1 MSSGVLRTLIDLFQL
16 FEVFCAVLAERAD
29 EIFRQRVAF
38 VDVSADFADPAGF
51 LFFDLWLWLRFDV
64 FEVVCVGY
72 GRILVEDCT
81 FRDFSHKESVS
92 AVVVG
97 FDNLCGKESVGAFSY
112 ISKAV
117 GTACVISFV
126 TVELVHI
133 PAALETK
140 ALENVE
146 GCFLGKDGHVEE
158 ACGHNH
164 IVSVVCLVYS
174 DVDSLRSVSELCS
187 SIDDAAVVLAACL
200 GSEDEK
206 TIGKFL
212 Q

>member
-1 MSSGVLRTLIDLFQL
+1 M
-16 FEVFCAVLAERAD
+16 LAERAD
-29 EIFRQRVAF
+29 EVFRQRVAF
-38 VDVSADFADPAGF
+38 VDVSADFTDPAGF

-97 FDNLCGKESVGAFSY
+97 FDNLCGKESVGAFGH
-112 ISKAV
+112 IGKAV
-117 GTACVISFV
+117 GAACVISFV

-133 PAALETK
+133 LAALETK
-140 ALENVE
+140 ALENIE

-164 IVSVVCLVYS
+164 IVSVVCLIYS
-174 DVDSLRSVSELCS
+174 DVDSLRSVGELHARV
-187 SIDDAAVVLAACL
+187 DNAGVVAITVVR
-200 GSEDEK
+200 EKYEK
-206 TIGKFL
+206 TV
-212 Q
+212 